1 MHPIPGR
8 ISVFFVG
15 KGARRIF
22 FRSQWLLLLLPLRCG
37 EPPSRAPF
45 LSIIT
50 SFADFGSKPMLFYRK
65 KETRRLSAHTLSPRE
80 GVGHT
85 VHISR

>member
-1 MHPIPGR
+1 MRPIPGR
-8 ISVFFVG
+8 MSAFLVV
-15 KGARRIF
+15 KGAGAIF
-22 FRSQWLLLLLPLRCG
+22 VHSQWLLLLLPLRCG
-37 EPPSRAPF
+37 EPLSRAPF

>member
-1 MHPIPGR
+1 MRPIPGR
-8 ISVFFVG
+8 IPVFFIRKGVG
-15 KGARRIF
+15 GRLF
-22 FRSQWLLLLLPLRCG
+22 SPQWLLLLLPLRCG

>member
-37 EPPSRAPF
+37 
-45 LSIIT
+45 
-50 SFADFGSKPMLFYRK
+50 DF
-65 KETRRLSAHTLSPRE
+65 RLSALSAYNNIAYRFWFVR
-80 GVGHT
+80 GVYFARNMGG
-85 VHISR
+85 VSMSRVKNRGG